1 MSACSNGLGIVSLPC
16 RWVFH
21 PQSPTLRSI
30 THNRTELR
38 NSMSACA
45 LRCPCEMRSL
55 LCSGEHAGKKQCY
68 EIAQFLAK
76 PETGLFHSIKNT
88 RPANG
93 PRAQIMPTAAS
104 NHQDLNQQPPP
115 PSACSLPHAQSPPG
129 V

>member
-38 NSMSACA
+38 NSMPTCA
-45 LRCPCEMRSL
+45 LGCPCEMRSL
-55 LCSGEHAGKKQCY
+55 LCSGSLCKKLWGTRFLSHISAMECDRVMCREASPSLTGVLY
-68 EIAQFLAK
+68 KSILYRCSEGLLAQW
-76 PETGLFHSIKNT
+76 
-88 RPANG
+88 
-93 PRAQIMPTAAS
+93 
-104 NHQDLNQQPPP
+104 
-115 PSACSLPHAQSPPG
+115 G